1 MAIMVDTSVW
11 IEFFRDHSTPEV
23 KRLESYIQE
32 NERVFTGDLIL
43 AELLQGIRH
52 SRELA
57 AFETAFRS
65 FLVVEMVGE
74 TNARQSAAF
83 YRQLRSQGITVR
95 KTIDC
100 LIATW
105 CILNQ
110 TPLLHADRDFD
121 NFVALGLMEA

>member
-11 IEFFRDHSTPEV
+11 IEFFRDNSTPEV

-57 AFETAFRS
+57 AVEAAFRP

-74 TNARQSAAF
+74 SNARHSAAF

-121 NFVALGLMEA
+121 NFVALGLIEA

>member
-52 SRELA
+52 SQELGAFEA
-57 AFETAFRS
+57 AFRG

-110 TPLLHADRDFD
+110 TPLLHADRNFD
-121 NFVALGLMEA
+121 NFVALGLIEA